1 MLNRLSPRLAALAAI
16 VCCCVLSL
24 AGCTPHY
31 DWREVRGSDAPFTV
45 LLPAK
50 PAHFSRPVNLDGMTV
65 TMTMTAAEVDGVTFA
80 VGSAELKDAAQAPRA
95 LKAMQTALVNNIH
108 GSLQQQKSVSEG
120 GRSAIRIRAL
130 GSAGRDGQA
139 RLLVA
144 HFVAQERHIYQV
156 LALGPPNRLT
166 EDAIDMFFSSFKAS

>member
-1 MLNRLSPRLAALAAI
+1 MLNRLSPRLAAIGAI
-16 VCCCVLSL
+16 VCCCAASL

-31 DWREVRGSDAPFTV
+31 DWRAVRGSDAPFTV

-50 PAHFSRPVNLDGMTV
+50 PAHFSRPVNLDGITV

-80 VGSAELKDAAQAPRA
+80 VGSAELQDAAQAPHA
-95 LKAMQTALVNNIH
+95 LKAMQTSLVNNIH
-108 GSLQQQKSVSEG
+108 GSLQQEKSVSEG
-120 GRSAIRIRAL
+120 GRSSIRIRAL
-130 GSAGRDGQA
+130 GAGRDGQA

-166 EDAIDMFFSSFKAS
+166 DDAIDMFFSSFQAR